1 MGLSYRPGGASWPH
15 GGFDALRRQIAAF
28 EGIDDLER
36 WWKTRHP
43 YEYDEGSGT
52 PLTPWLNGHGQ
63 DGFFT
68 ASQCQMMIPRF
79 EVILKY
85 FGDHLSPFDRS
96 NLVALV
102 RGMQFCAEHD
112 CAMSWG

>member
-1 MGLSYRPGGASWPH
+1 MSLSYSPGGAQWDH
-15 GGFDALRRQIAAF
+15 HGFDALRRQIAAF

-43 YEYDEGSGT
+43 YNYDEGSGT
-52 PLTPWLNGHGQ
+52 PLTPWLDSSDVH
-63 DGFFT
+63 GFFSS
-68 ASQCQMMIPRF
+68 SQCQMMIPRF
-79 EVILKY
+79 EAILR
-85 FGDHLSPFDRS
+85 FLGDHLSAYDRS

-102 RGMQFCAEHD
+102 NGMRFCADHD